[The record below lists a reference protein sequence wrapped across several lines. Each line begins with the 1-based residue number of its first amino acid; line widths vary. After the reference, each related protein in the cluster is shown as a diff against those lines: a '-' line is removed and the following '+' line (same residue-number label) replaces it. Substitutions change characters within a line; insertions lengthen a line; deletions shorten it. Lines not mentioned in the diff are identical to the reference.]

1 MSPGGYGGVD
11 ASLGKRFSEAI
22 AAHSRDNQL
31 PSEELSEDGRRL
43 LEALKDAYMDATFQ
57 AEVHTLRA
65 KFPGDEL
72 RFLTTLGPLAAK
84 VQAPVFQ
91 QFGLPAGQ
99 RGVILMKMGVRLLS
113 INSPD
118 LKELAGDLREM
129 LCLPREEE
137 DISSTIKKAESEF
150 QNLQKKISA
159 APLDVRGP
167 LAEAFLLPYK
177 ASPTEIAQAIPGL
190 QKRAKE
196 LAEHHMVILG
206 SFGMYDIFCWGSI
219 LGSVKFWAQKL
230 LYPQQLEKA

>member
-150 QNLQKKISA
+150 QDLQKKISA
-159 APLDVRGP
+159 APPYLDCRSEPKSWQSITWSEVELKSSVRGN
-167 LAEAFLLPYK
+167 
-177 ASPTEIAQAIPGL
+177 S
-190 QKRAKE
+190 
-196 LAEHHMVILG
+196 
-206 SFGMYDIFCWGSI
+206 
-219 LGSVKFWAQKL
+219 
-230 LYPQQLEKA
+230 

>member
-1 MSPGGYGGVD
+1 MWCLIFDSSYLTSDVENRP
-11 ASLGKRFSEAI
+11 RF
-22 AAHSRDNQL
+22 Q
-31 PSEELSEDGRRL
+31 DGRRL

-137 DISSTIKKAESEF
+137 DISSTIKKAESDC
-150 QNLQKKISA
+150 
-159 APLDVRGP
+159 LD
-167 LAEAFLLPYK
+167 LL
-177 ASPTEIAQAIPGL
+177 
-190 QKRAKE
+190 
-196 LAEHHMVILG
+196 
-206 SFGMYDIFCWGSI
+206 
-219 LGSVKFWAQKL
+219 
-230 LYPQQLEKA
+230 